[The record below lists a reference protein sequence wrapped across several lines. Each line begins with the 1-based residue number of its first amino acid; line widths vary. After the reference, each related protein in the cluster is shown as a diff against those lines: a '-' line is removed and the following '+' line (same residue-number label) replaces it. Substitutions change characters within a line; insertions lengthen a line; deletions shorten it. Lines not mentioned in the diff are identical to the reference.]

1 MRYAAPTALF
11 LLAGL
16 VWAVPPKV
24 LEELSGKVIGVTD
37 GDTIK
42 VLVNKETVIV
52 RLEGIDAPESG
63 QSFGKKAKEALAELV
78 AGKTVTIKKTGA
90 DKHGRILGIVVVG
103 GVDANSK
110 LVEEGWAWH
119 FKKYSTDQD
128 LAKLEEAARSAKQGL
143 WADEKPLAPW
153 EYRARQKTPPPA
165 PGGAKDQK
173 M

>member
-1 MRYAAPTALF
+1 M
-11 LLAGL
+11 
-16 VWAVPPKV
+16 
-24 LEELSGKVIGVTD
+24 ELRHPRANLPFHRRKVIGVTD

-42 VLVNKETVIV
+42 VLVDKETVIV

-63 QSFGKKAKEALAELV
+63 QSYGKKAKEAMAELV
-78 AGKTVTIKKTGA
+78 AGKTVTVKKTGM

-103 GVDANSK
+103 GVDTNSK

-128 LAKLEEAARSAKQGL
+128 LAKLEEAARLAKRGL

-153 EYRARQKTPPPA
+153 DYRARQKTTPPA